1 MNWFSSAA
9 RMGTVL
15 PLALLFFVSVPVVT
29 SPCYG
34 QTGTLPNNAQGINDN
49 YDALEKLIDQAEA
62 SLKDAIANG
71 DTQKANAMR
80 RNLRF
85 YAKRLARLENVAT
98 GIAKRTKDSQMVE
111 KLSKLQGRVTRIL
124 DSNKVALR
132 SGTSSGGAFN
142 CAGAVAGADGAKR
155 DPDPQVVAALVKDCQ
170 WLSGGTGH

>member
-1 MNWFSSAA
+1 MTWFSSAA

-124 DSNKVALR
+124 DR
-132 SGTSSGGAFN
+132 SRCGRGPRRVEPGIA
-142 CAGAVAGADGAKR
+142 
-155 DPDPQVVAALVKDCQ
+155 QVLSLVRTARNVIPIRRL
-170 WLSGGTGH
+170 WRLLSRTANG

>member
-15 PLALLFFVSVPVVT
+15 PLALLFFASVPLIT

-49 YDALEKLIDQAEA
+49 YDALKDAIDRTEQ

-85 YAKRLARLENVAT
+85 YAKRLAKLENVAT

-111 KLSKLQGRVTRIL
+111 KISKLKDRATSIL

-132 SGTSSGGAFN
+132 SGASSGGAFN
-142 CAGAVAGADGAKR
+142 CSGAVAGADGAKR

>member
-15 PLALLFFVSVPVVT
+15 PLALLFFVSVPAIT

-49 YDALEKLIDQAEA
+49 YDALKEAIDRTEQ
-62 SLKDAIANG
+62 SLKDAIADG

-85 YAKRLARLENVAT
+85 YAKRLAKLENVAT

-111 KLSKLQGRVTRIL
+111 KISKLKDRVTGIL

-132 SGTSSGGAFN
+132 SAASSGGAFN
-142 CAGAVAGADGAKR
+142 CAGAVPGADGAKR

-170 WLSGGTGH
+170 WLVGGAGR